1 MTITAK
7 ETPREAIVEKGNC
20 PEAGEKNSLK
30 MKNAFIKLNID
41 EFPVFRKLSVWLWQS
56 ICEGL

>member
-56 ICEGL
+56 IC